1 MGELTMT
8 KYEAVAKAVEHLEQ
22 AVRILR
28 EVRESSHPHADGPK
42 SLRARREAL
51 VDQGSDSSRVTS
63 VLNALHDTRREMVER
78 LTEALPDKPDF
89 LDPLRACLVRAE
101 IVDQMEAAAE
111 RELSKAEH
119 LAKQVE
125 P

>member
-1 MGELTMT
+1 MT
-8 KYEAVAKAVEHLEQ
+8 KYEAVAHAVDHMEQ
-22 AVRILR
+22 AVKILR
-28 EVRESSHPHADGPK
+28 EVRQRSAAHPP
-42 SLRARREAL
+42 SLRARRENLYDAG
-51 VDQGSDSSRVTS
+51 VPMDRIVS
-63 VLNALHDTRREMVER
+63 VMDALHDARREMVER

-119 LAKQVE
+119 LAKRVE